1 MAPLY
6 GTQVGIGARRLIA
19 AILLVQFVGIP
30 FTFLFGLLAV
40 ASGRARR
47 SSSRSSCT
55 RSSACS
61 PTQMTTAARLLR
73 ARVRSSRSVQGG
85 SQALSRSLFAS
96 MIPRQRSSE
105 FFGFFS
111 VFEKFAGI
119 FGPLIF
125 ALAVGLTG
133 SSRSAILSMILFFVV
148 GGLTLSLVD
157 VDAGQRAAA
166 AADAEGR

>member
-1 MAPLY
+1 
-6 GTQVGIGARRLIA
+6 
-19 AILLVQFVGIP
+19 
-30 FTFLFGLLAV
+30 
-40 ASGRARR
+40 
-47 SSSRSSCT
+47 
-55 RSSACS
+55 
-61 PTQMTTAARLLR
+61 
-73 ARVRSSRSVQGG
+73 
-85 SQALSRSLFAS
+85 
-96 MIPRQRSSE
+96 MIPKRHSSE

-133 SSRSAILSMILFFVV
+133 SSRSAILSMILFFVA